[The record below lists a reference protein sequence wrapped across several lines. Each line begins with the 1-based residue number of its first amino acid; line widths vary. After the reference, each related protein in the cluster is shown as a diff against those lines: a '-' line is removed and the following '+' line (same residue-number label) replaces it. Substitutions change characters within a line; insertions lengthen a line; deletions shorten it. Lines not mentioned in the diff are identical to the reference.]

1 MTETYAPDAHAAN
14 GGGDRGYGGGSSSSY
29 SGGGLEDP
37 TTAFGVP
44 GRVPSPYARSDTSS
58 TEAWKQRQQQNVSGL
73 KRYKTRKVNLIHGS
87 VLSLDYPVPS
97 AIQNSVQAKY
107 RQDLEGGHEEFTHMR
122 CKKMT

>member
-1 MTETYAPDAHAAN
+1 MTETYAPGAHETST
-14 GGGDRGYGGGSSSSY
+14 GYSGATGSSY
-29 SGGGLEDP
+29 SGAGQLEDP
-37 TTAFGVP
+37 SAAFGVP
-44 GRVPSPYARSDTSS
+44 GRVPSPYARSETSS
-58 TEAWKQRQQQNVSGL
+58 TEAWKQRQQQNTSGL

-122 CKKMT
+122 CRSIA